1 MTSLVRNFTRA
12 VGCWLR
18 MFVLAGLCLASC
30 AHAASLR
37 YCDKPQPVSADQ
49 NDKLL
54 RMTEVVKAEL
64 VRSGQSVALMS
75 RSGLD
80 LSRFGQRYSHTGVSL
95 QANVDLPWAVRQ
107 LYYACDE
114 QRPRLYDQ
122 GVAGF
127 LLGTDNP
134 KLGYVSVVF
143 LPAAAAGQLEQAA
156 LDKQQA
162 LNLLA
167 PVYSANAYP
176 FSVRYQNCNQWVI
189 EMLAAA
195 WGNLSEPAVSEDP
208 RASAQR
214 WLQEQGYLPSEFS
227 VHNPFLVLASHF
239 VKWVHSDD
247 HPRIEVRQA
256 RYSVS
261 MPASIEA
268 FVHSTLPD
276 ATRVEFCHN
285 EHHMVIHRGWET
297 IADNCEAGEQDTV
310 ILFDQVPDS

>member
-1 MTSLVRNFTRA
+1 MTSLVRNFKQAACRRLRA
-12 VGCWLR
+12 AV
-18 MFVLAGLCLASC
+18 LCLLCAASC
-30 AHAASLR
+30 AHATSLR
-37 YCDKPQPVSADQ
+37 YCDKPQPVSAEQ
-49 NDKLL
+49 NDQLL
-54 RMTEVVKAEL
+54 RMTEVVKTEL
-64 VRSGQSVALMS
+64 ARSGQSVALMS

-95 QANVDLPWAVRQ
+95 QANAELPWAVRQ

-134 KLGYVSVVF
+134 KLGYVSIVF
-143 LPAAAAGQLEQAA
+143 LPVAAAGLLEQVA

-162 LNLLA
+162 LSLLA

-176 FSVRYQNCNQWVI
+176 FSVQYQNCNQWVI
-189 EMLAAA
+189 ELLAAA
-195 WGNLSEPAVSEDP
+195 WGMLPDPATSEDR
-208 RASAQR
+208 RAAAQH
-214 WLQEQGYLPSEFS
+214 WLQDQGYRPSEFS
-227 VHNPFLVLASHF
+227 VRNPFLILGSHF

-247 HPRIEVRQA
+247 HPREEVKQS

-268 FVHSTLPD
+268 FVHAMLPN

-285 EHHMVIHRGWET
+285 EHHMVIHQGWEA
-297 IADNCEAGEQDTV
+297 IADNCVAGEQDTV
-310 ILFDQVPDS
+310 ILFDQVPD

>member
-1 MTSLVRNFTRA
+1 MSGVVCSFTRA
-12 VGCWLR
+12 LVRVLR
-18 MFVLAGLCLASC
+18 TVVLLVCVATGAQ
-30 AHAASLR
+30 AASLR
-37 YCDKPQPVSADQ
+37 YCDKPQPVSAQ
-49 NDKLL
+49 QKDKLL
-54 RMTEVVKAEL
+54 RMSDVVKAEL
-64 VRSGQSVALMS
+64 ERSGQGVALMS

-80 LSRFGQRYSHTGVSL
+80 LRRFGQRYSHMGFSL
-95 QANVDLPWAVRQ
+95 QANADIPWAVRQ

-114 QRPRLYDQ
+114 KRPRIFDQ

-134 KLGYVSVVF
+134 DLGYVSLVF
-143 LPAAAAGQLEQAA
+143 LPEADAVTLEHTA

-167 PVYSANAYP
+167 PVYSANAYA

-195 WGNLSEPAVSEDP
+195 WGALAEPADNEDP
-208 RASAQR
+208 RAAAQR
-214 WLQEQGYLPSEFS
+214 WLQDKGYMPSDFDVS
-227 VHNPFLVLASHF
+227 RLLMWAGHF

-247 HPRIEVRQA
+247 HPRENMMQA
-256 RYSVS
+256 RYRVS

-268 FVHSTLPD
+268 FVHTTMPG

-285 EHHMVIHRGWET
+285 QQHMVIHRGWDA
-297 IADNCEAGEQDTV
+297 IADNCEPGEQDTV
-310 ILFDQVPDS
+310 ILFD